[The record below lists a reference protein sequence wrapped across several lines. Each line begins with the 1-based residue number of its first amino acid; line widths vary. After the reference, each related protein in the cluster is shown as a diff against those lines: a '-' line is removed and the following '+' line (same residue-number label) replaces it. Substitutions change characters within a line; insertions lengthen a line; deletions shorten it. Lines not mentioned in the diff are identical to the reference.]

1 MFCYTMRFS
10 MTTMESIKSM
20 FYEFADQKT
29 RYVYKVSQE
38 YKNIRLQLQVRPRE
52 DGEEL
57 IMCED

>member
-20 FYEFADQKT
+20 FYEFADRMT